1 MKNGVKFNEQFPDIS
16 NSDQFYERALQ
27 IIPGVTQTLAKG
39 PGQYVQG
46 VAPKYLVRGK
56 GSHVWDADG
65 NEYLDYNMGIGPVSL
80 GYSFPAVDESITE
93 QLKNGITFS
102 LMHPLEV
109 EVAELI
115 HEVIPNAEAVRFSKT
130 GADVTSAAVRLA
142 RAYTGRQKVLCCGY
156 HGWHDWYIS
165 VTDRNAGI
173 PNALKNLSY
182 TFSYNDLPAL
192 LSSVDDEVAAIILE
206 PVVFEEPKN
215 NFLHDLRE
223 VCNQYGIVLIF
234 DEMWTGF
241 RISLGGA
248 QEYFNIKADLACFS
262 KAVANGMPI
271 SILTGK
277 KEIMDLLEKDVFFFT
292 TFGGEALSLAA
303 AKATINFMKENNVQD
318 YLAMQGQKL
327 KDGYNKIA
335 LKHNMGY
342 TRCSGYDFR
351 SIVTFNSSA
360 GNPLEL
366 KSLVQQELIKRGILW
381 SGFHNMSYSH
391 SNVDIE
397 YTLSAY
403 EEVLPILKI
412 AVDGK
417 NVYKYLKG
425 KPVEPVFRKTDNF
438 NMKPRKS
445 AAKVFDDYKL

>member
-1 MKNGVKFNEQFPDIS
+1 MKNGVKFNEQYPDIS
-16 NSDQFYERALQ
+16 NSNQYYERALQ

-46 VAPKYLVRGK
+46 VAPKYLVGGK

-80 GYSFPAVDESITE
+80 GYSFRTVDEAITE

-241 RISLGGA
+241 RMSLGGA

-277 KEIMDLLEKDVFFFT
+277 REIMDLLEKDVFFFT